1 MELKKLAALGGALVL
16 IFAAELFF
24 LAAGALAQAPAE
36 GDAKLPEGQGK
47 ELVESIC
54 SFCHPPTYPL
64 RKRLT
69 EPEWRRLVIEML
81 QEEEVTQA
89 EKDSIV
95 AYLAKA
101 LPKRVNVNKGSAEE
115 LVLVLEV
122 TPAQAA
128 AMVAWRAGNGGF
140 KILEDLKK
148 VLGEGGKVEGMRE
161 WVEF

>member
-1 MELKKLAALGGALVL
+1 VELKRLAALCGALVAA
-16 IFAAELFF
+16 FATGL
-24 LAAGALAQAPAE
+24 LAQAPAE

-64 RKRLT
+64 HKRLT
-69 EPEWRRLVIEML
+69 EPQWQRLVIGML

-140 KILEDLKK
+140 KGLEDLKK
-148 VLGEGGKVEGMRE
+148 VLGEGKVDGMKG